1 MDNNYYNNS
10 NNNNTNSN
18 SNYNNNNNN
27 NSNNSNNNSSNQY
40 SDSFYSYNNQQNH
53 GNQNNTQ
60 NDSTASQAGGYGST
74 QSSIYGGQNN
84 SHGSGYG
91 TTQNNSQSANYG
103 SAQNYNQSAGYGST
117 WNNSQSYGYG
127 NQNGNYGTYG
137 SNPKPEKKKKERKPG
152 GFGKQLAKC
161 AALALVFGLVAGG
174 VMTGVNYASGKVL
187 GTTNA
192 GNVQASLTTGDDST
206 VQPTAISS
214 SYVATDVSD
223 IVDEVMPSIVA
234 ITNVSQTEYQSFW
247 GQSKTYESTS
257 CGSGIIVSQDKEYLY
272 VATNNH
278 VVEGA
283 NSLTVTF
290 ANDDTVSAEIK
301 GTDPSTDLAVVKVAL
316 SSIKDD
322 TMSAIKVATLGSSD
336 TLKVGESCIA
346 IGNALG
352 YGQSV
357 TTGVISALNREVS
370 VSDSSSSTNYTAELV
385 QTDAAIN
392 PGNSGGVLI
401 NMDGQVVGINN
412 AKLEDTSVEGMGY
425 AIPITTAKTIL
436 TDLMNAGSVST
447 KDAAFLGVVG
457 RDINESY
464 SSALGIPSGIYVS
477 QVVSGSPAEKAGI
490 SAGDVIVKFEGNN
503 VSTMSGLKE
512 KLAIKKANTKVKIT
526 FKRANQSGT
535 YEEKTV
541 TVTLGK
547 KSDFKNVTT
556 DNSSDSSESDD
567 SSNNGNSNGNSNNG
581 NNNGNSG
588 NSNGNSG
595 NGGYGYDNGNGG
607 NSSDGY
613 MNPYDYFFGNNY

>member
-1 MDNNYYNNS
+1 MDNNYYNNN

-18 SNYNNNNNN
+18 SNYNNN

-60 NDSTASQAGGYGST
+60 NDSTGSKAGGYGST
-74 QSSIYGGQNN
+74 QSSIYGSQSN

-91 TTQNNSQSANYG
+91 TTQNNSQSTGYGNAQSNNQSTGYGNAQSNNQSTGYG
-103 SAQNYNQSAGYGST
+103 STQSNNQSYGYGSTQNKQQSAGYENTKSNQQNTGYGTTQNNQQST
-117 WNNSQSYGYG
+117 GYG
-127 NQNGNYGTYG
+127 NQNGNYGTYGSNTSYQSYAYG

-370 VSDSSSSTNYTAELV
+370 VSDSSSSTNYTAELI

-392 PGNSGGVLI
+392 PGNSGGALLNTAGEVI
-401 NMDGQVVGINN
+401 GINSV
-412 AKLEDTSVEGMGY
+412 KYSDTSVEGIGY
-425 AIPITTAKTIL
+425 AIPMDTAKPIIEEL
-436 TDLMNAGSVST
+436 IT
-447 KDAAFLGVVG
+447 KEKVD
-457 RDINESY
+457 ESN
-464 SSALGIPSGIYVS
+464 SAYLGITGVDVTSDVAKTYNMPTGVYVA
-477 QVVSGSPAEKAGI
+477 QVMEGAAAEQAGI
-490 SAGDVIVKFEGNN
+490 QKGDIITKFDGKDVTSMEELSSNMQYYAAGTTVDVVIERSSNG
-503 VSTMSGLKE
+503 
-512 KLAIKKANTKVKIT
+512 
-526 FKRANQSGT
+526 Q
-535 YEEKTV
+535 YEEQTIS
-541 TVTLGK
+541 VTLGK
-547 KSDFKNVTT
+547 KN
-556 DNSSDSSESDD
+556 
-567 SSNNGNSNGNSNNG
+567 
-581 NNNGNSG
+581 
-588 NSNGNSG
+588 
-595 NGGYGYDNGNGG
+595 
-607 NSSDGY
+607 
-613 MNPYDYFFGNNY
+613 

>member
-1 MDNNYYNNS
+1 MDNNYYNNG

-18 SNYNNNNNN
+18 SNYNN
-27 NSNNSNNNSSNQY
+27 NNSNNNSSNQY

-91 TTQNNSQSANYG
+91 TTQNNSQSTNYG
-103 SAQNYNQSAGYGST
+103 STQNYNQSAGYESIRNNSQSTGYGTNPNNSQSAGYGST
-117 WNNSQSYGYG
+117 RNNSQSYGYG
-127 NQNGNYGTYG
+127 NQNGSYGTYGSNTGYQSNGANGTAYG

-370 VSDSSSSTNYTAELV
+370 VSDSSSSTNYTAELI

-392 PGNSGGVLI
+392 PGNSGGALLNTAGEVI
-401 NMDGQVVGINN
+401 GINSV
-412 AKLEDTSVEGMGY
+412 KYSDTSVEGIGY
-425 AIPITTAKTIL
+425 AIPMDTAKPIIEEL
-436 TDLMNAGSVST
+436 IT
-447 KDAAFLGVVG
+447 KEKVD
-457 RDINESY
+457 ESN
-464 SSALGIPSGIYVS
+464 SAYLGIAGVDVTSDVAKTYNMPTGVYVA
-477 QVVSGSPAEKAGI
+477 QVMEGAAAEQAGI
-490 SAGDVIVKFEGNN
+490 QKGDIITKFDGKDVTSMEELSSNMQYYAAGTTVDVVIERSSNG
-503 VSTMSGLKE
+503 
-512 KLAIKKANTKVKIT
+512 
-526 FKRANQSGT
+526 Q
-535 YEEKTV
+535 YEEQTIS
-541 TVTLGK
+541 VTLGK
-547 KSDFKNVTT
+547 KN
-556 DNSSDSSESDD
+556 
-567 SSNNGNSNGNSNNG
+567 
-581 NNNGNSG
+581 
-588 NSNGNSG
+588 
-595 NGGYGYDNGNGG
+595 
-607 NSSDGY
+607 
-613 MNPYDYFFGNNY
+613 

>member
-1 MDNNYYNNS
+1 MDNNYYNN
-10 NNNNTNSN
+10 N
-18 SNYNNNNNN
+18 NNNNNN
-27 NSNNSNNNSSNQY
+27 NSSNQS
-40 SDSFYSYNNQQNH
+40 SDSFYSYNHQQNN
-53 GNQNNTQ
+53 GNQNNAQ
-60 NDSTASQAGGYGST
+60 NDSTGSQAGGYGST
-74 QSSIYGGQNN
+74 QSSIYGSQSN

-91 TTQNNSQSANYG
+91 TTQNNSQSTGYGNAQSNNQSTGYG
-103 SAQNYNQSAGYGST
+103 STQSNNQRYGYGSTQNNQQSAGYENTKSNQQNTGYGTTQNNQQST
-117 WNNSQSYGYG
+117 GYG

-370 VSDSSSSTNYTAELV
+370 VSDSSSSTNYTAELI

-392 PGNSGGVLI
+392 PGNSGGALLNTAGEVI
-401 NMDGQVVGINN
+401 GINSV
-412 AKLEDTSVEGMGY
+412 KYSDTSVEGIGY
-425 AIPITTAKTIL
+425 AIPMDTAKPIIEELIT
-436 TDLMNAGSVST
+436 
-447 KDAAFLGVVG
+447 
-457 RDINESY
+457 NEKVDESN
-464 SSALGIPSGIYVS
+464 SAYLGIAGVDVTSDVAKTYNMPTGVYVA
-477 QVVSGSPAEKAGI
+477 QVMEGAAAEQAGI
-490 SAGDVIVKFEGNN
+490 QKGDIITKFDGKD
-503 VSTMSGLKE
+503 VTSME
-512 KLAIKKANTKVKIT
+512 KLSYNMQYYAA
-526 FKRANQSGT
+526 GT
-535 YEEKTV
+535 TVDVVIERSSNGQYEEQTIS
-541 TVTLGK
+541 VTLGK
-547 KSDFKNVTT
+547 KN
-556 DNSSDSSESDD
+556 
-567 SSNNGNSNGNSNNG
+567 
-581 NNNGNSG
+581 
-588 NSNGNSG
+588 
-595 NGGYGYDNGNGG
+595 
-607 NSSDGY
+607 
-613 MNPYDYFFGNNY
+613 

>member
-10 NNNNTNSN
+10 NNSNNNNSN
-18 SNYNNNNNN
+18 SNYNNNN
-27 NSNNSNNNSSNQY
+27 SNNNSSNQS

-103 SAQNYNQSAGYGST
+103 SAQNYNQSADYGNTQNNSQRTGYGTNPNNSQSAGYGST
-117 WNNSQSYGYG
+117 RNNSQSYGYG
-127 NQNGNYGTYG
+127 NQNGNYGTYGSNTGYQSNGANGTAYG

-187 GTTNA
+187 GTTNT

-370 VSDSSSSTNYTAELV
+370 VSDSSSSTNYTAELI

-392 PGNSGGVLI
+392 PGNSGGALLNTAGEVI
-401 NMDGQVVGINN
+401 GINSV
-412 AKLEDTSVEGMGY
+412 KYSDTSVEGIGY
-425 AIPITTAKTIL
+425 AIPMDTAKPIIEEL
-436 TDLMNAGSVST
+436 IT
-447 KDAAFLGVVG
+447 KEKVD
-457 RDINESY
+457 ESN
-464 SSALGIPSGIYVS
+464 SAYLGISGVDVTSDVAKTYNMPTGVYVA
-477 QVVSGSPAEKAGI
+477 QVMEGAAAEQAGI
-490 SAGDVIVKFEGNN
+490 QKGDIITKFDGKDVTSMEELSSNMQYYAAGTTVDVVIERSSNG
-503 VSTMSGLKE
+503 
-512 KLAIKKANTKVKIT
+512 
-526 FKRANQSGT
+526 Q
-535 YEEKTV
+535 YEEQTIS
-541 TVTLGK
+541 VTLGK
-547 KSDFKNVTT
+547 KN
-556 DNSSDSSESDD
+556 
-567 SSNNGNSNGNSNNG
+567 
-581 NNNGNSG
+581 
-588 NSNGNSG
+588 
-595 NGGYGYDNGNGG
+595 
-607 NSSDGY
+607 
-613 MNPYDYFFGNNY
+613 

>member
-1 MDNNYYNNS
+1 MDNNYYNNN

-18 SNYNNNNNN
+18 SNYNNN

-60 NDSTASQAGGYGST
+60 NDSTGSKAGGYGST
-74 QSSIYGGQNN
+74 QSSIYGSQSN

-91 TTQNNSQSANYG
+91 TTQNNSQSTGYGNAQSNNQSTGYGNAQSNNQSTGYG
-103 SAQNYNQSAGYGST
+103 STQSNNQSYGYGSTQNNQQSAGYENTKSNQQNTGYGTTQNNQQST
-117 WNNSQSYGYG
+117 GYG
-127 NQNGNYGTYG
+127 NQNGNYGTYGSNTSYQSYAYG

-370 VSDSSSSTNYTAELV
+370 VSDSSSSTNYTAELI

-392 PGNSGGVLI
+392 PGNSGGALLNTAGEVI
-401 NMDGQVVGINN
+401 GINSV
-412 AKLEDTSVEGMGY
+412 KYSDTSVEGIGY
-425 AIPITTAKTIL
+425 AIPMDTAKPIIEEL
-436 TDLMNAGSVST
+436 IT
-447 KDAAFLGVVG
+447 KEKVD
-457 RDINESY
+457 ESN
-464 SSALGIPSGIYVS
+464 SAYLGITGVDVTSDVAKTYNMPTGVYVA
-477 QVVSGSPAEKAGI
+477 QVMEGAAAEQAGI
-490 SAGDVIVKFEGNN
+490 QKGDIITKFDGKDVTSMEELSSNMQYYAAGTTVDVVIERSSNG
-503 VSTMSGLKE
+503 
-512 KLAIKKANTKVKIT
+512 
-526 FKRANQSGT
+526 Q
-535 YEEKTV
+535 YEEQTIS
-541 TVTLGK
+541 VTLGK
-547 KSDFKNVTT
+547 KN
-556 DNSSDSSESDD
+556 
-567 SSNNGNSNGNSNNG
+567 
-581 NNNGNSG
+581 
-588 NSNGNSG
+588 
-595 NGGYGYDNGNGG
+595 
-607 NSSDGY
+607 
-613 MNPYDYFFGNNY
+613 

>member
-1 MDNNYYNNS
+1 MDNNYYNNN

-18 SNYNNNNNN
+18 SNYNNN

-60 NDSTASQAGGYGST
+60 NDSTGSKAGGYGST
-74 QSSIYGGQNN
+74 QSSIYGSQSN

-91 TTQNNSQSANYG
+91 TTQNNSQSTGYG
-103 SAQNYNQSAGYGST
+103 NAQSNNQSTGYGNAQSNNQSTGYGST
-117 WNNSQSYGYG
+117 QSNNQSYGYG
-127 NQNGNYGTYG
+127 STQNKQQSAGYENTKSNQQNTGYGTTQNNQQSTGYGNQNSNYGTYGSNNSYQSYAYG

-174 VMTGVNYASGKVL
+174 VMTGVNYASGKIF

-192 GNVQASLTTGDDST
+192 SNVQASLTTGDDST

-257 CGSGIIVSQDKEYLY
+257 CGSGIIVSQDNEYLY

-322 TMSAIKVATLGSSD
+322 TMSEIKVATLGSSD

-370 VSDSSSSTNYTAELV
+370 VSDSSSSTNYTAELI

-392 PGNSGGVLI
+392 PGNSGGALLNTAGEVI
-401 NMDGQVVGINN
+401 GINSV
-412 AKLEDTSVEGMGY
+412 KYSDTSVEGIGY
-425 AIPITTAKTIL
+425 AIPVDTAKPIIEEL
-436 TDLMNAGSVST
+436 IT
-447 KDAAFLGVVG
+447 KEKVD
-457 RDINESY
+457 ESN
-464 SSALGIPSGIYVS
+464 SAYLGIVGVDVTSDVAKTYNMPTGVYVA
-477 QVVSGSPAEKAGI
+477 QVMEGAAAEQAGI
-490 SAGDVIVKFEGNN
+490 QKGDIITKFDGKDVTSMEELSSNMQYYAAGTTVDVVIERSSNG
-503 VSTMSGLKE
+503 
-512 KLAIKKANTKVKIT
+512 
-526 FKRANQSGT
+526 Q
-535 YEEKTV
+535 YEEQTIS
-541 TVTLGK
+541 VTLGK
-547 KSDFKNVTT
+547 KN
-556 DNSSDSSESDD
+556 
-567 SSNNGNSNGNSNNG
+567 
-581 NNNGNSG
+581 
-588 NSNGNSG
+588 
-595 NGGYGYDNGNGG
+595 
-607 NSSDGY
+607 
-613 MNPYDYFFGNNY
+613 

>member
-1 MDNNYYNNS
+1 MDNNYYNN
-10 NNNNTNSN
+10 
-18 SNYNNNNNN
+18 
-27 NSNNSNNNSSNQY
+27 NNSSNQS
-40 SDSFYSYNNQQNH
+40 SDSFYSYNHQQNN
-53 GNQNNTQ
+53 GNQNNAQ
-60 NDSTASQAGGYGST
+60 NDSTGSQAGGYGST
-74 QSSIYGGQNN
+74 QSSIYGSQSN

-103 SAQNYNQSAGYGST
+103 STQNYSQSAGYGSARNNSQSTGYGTNPNNSQSAGYGST
-117 WNNSQSYGYG
+117 RNNSQSYGYG
-127 NQNGNYGTYG
+127 NQNSSYGTYGSNTGYQSNDTNGNAYG

-174 VMTGVNYASGKVL
+174 VMTGVNYASGKIF

-192 GNVQASLTTGDDST
+192 SNVQASLTTGDDST

-257 CGSGIIVSQDKEYLY
+257 CGSGIIVSQDNEYLY

-336 TLKVGESCIA
+336 ELKVGESCIA

-370 VSDSSSSTNYTAELV
+370 VSDSSSSTNYTAELI

-392 PGNSGGVLI
+392 PGNSGGALLNTAGEVI
-401 NMDGQVVGINN
+401 GINSV
-412 AKLEDTSVEGMGY
+412 KYSDTSVEGIGY
-425 AIPITTAKTIL
+425 AIPMDTAKPIIEELITKEKVDESNSAYLGIAGVDVTSDVAKTYNMPTGVYVAQVIEGAAAEQAGIQKGDIITKFDGKDVTSMEEL
-436 TDLMNAGSVST
+436 SYNLQYYAAGSTV
-447 KDAAFLGVVG
+447 DVVIE
-457 RDINESY
+457 R
-464 SSALGIPSGIYVS
+464 SSNG
-477 QVVSGSPAEKAGI
+477 Q
-490 SAGDVIVKFEGNN
+490 
-503 VSTMSGLKE
+503 
-512 KLAIKKANTKVKIT
+512 
-526 FKRANQSGT
+526 
-535 YEEKTV
+535 YEEQTIS
-541 TVTLGK
+541 VTLGK
-547 KSDFKNVTT
+547 KN
-556 DNSSDSSESDD
+556 
-567 SSNNGNSNGNSNNG
+567 
-581 NNNGNSG
+581 
-588 NSNGNSG
+588 
-595 NGGYGYDNGNGG
+595 
-607 NSSDGY
+607 
-613 MNPYDYFFGNNY
+613 

>member
-10 NNNNTNSN
+10 N
-18 SNYNNNNNN
+18 YNN
-27 NSNNSNNNSSNQY
+27 NNSNNNSSNQS

-60 NDSTASQAGGYGST
+60 NGSTASQAGGYGST

-103 SAQNYNQSAGYGST
+103 SAQNYNQSADYGNTQNNSQSTGYGTNPNNSQSAGYGST
-117 WNNSQSYGYG
+117 RNNSQSYGYG

-137 SNPKPEKKKKERKPG
+137 SNTGYQSNGANGTAYGSNPKPEKKKRERKPG

-174 VMTGVNYASGKVL
+174 VMTGVNYASGKIF

-192 GNVQASLTTGDDST
+192 SNVQASLTTGDDST

-257 CGSGIIVSQDKEYLY
+257 CGSGIIVSQDNEYLY

-322 TMSAIKVATLGSSD
+322 TMSEIKVATLGSSD

-370 VSDSSSSTNYTAELV
+370 VSDSSSSTNYTAELI

-392 PGNSGGVLI
+392 PGNSGGALLNTAGEVI
-401 NMDGQVVGINN
+401 GINSV
-412 AKLEDTSVEGMGY
+412 KYSDTSVEGIGY
-425 AIPITTAKTIL
+425 AIPMDTAKPIIEEL
-436 TDLMNAGSVST
+436 IT
-447 KDAAFLGVVG
+447 KEKVD
-457 RDINESY
+457 ESN
-464 SSALGIPSGIYVS
+464 SAYLGIAGVDVTSDVAKTYNMPTGVYVA
-477 QVVSGSPAEKAGI
+477 QVMEGAAAEQAGI
-490 SAGDVIVKFEGNN
+490 QKGDIITKFDGKDVTSMEELSSNMQYYVAGTTVDVVIERSSNG
-503 VSTMSGLKE
+503 
-512 KLAIKKANTKVKIT
+512 
-526 FKRANQSGT
+526 Q
-535 YEEKTV
+535 YEEQTIS
-541 TVTLGK
+541 VTLGK
-547 KSDFKNVTT
+547 KN
-556 DNSSDSSESDD
+556 
-567 SSNNGNSNGNSNNG
+567 
-581 NNNGNSG
+581 
-588 NSNGNSG
+588 
-595 NGGYGYDNGNGG
+595 
-607 NSSDGY
+607 
-613 MNPYDYFFGNNY
+613 

>member
-10 NNNNTNSN
+10 NNSNDNNTNSNNNSNNNSN
-18 SNYNNNNNN
+18 SNYNNNN
-27 NSNNSNNNSSNQY
+27 SSSNQY

-84 SHGSGYG
+84 SYGSGYG
-91 TTQNNSQSANYG
+91 TTQNNSQSTNYG
-103 SAQNYNQSAGYGST
+103 STQNYNQSAGYGST
-117 WNNSQSYGYG
+117 RNNSQSYGYG
-127 NQNGNYGTYG
+127 NQNGSYGTYGSNTGYQSNGANGTAYG

-174 VMTGVNYASGKVL
+174 GMTGVNYASGKVL

-370 VSDSSSSTNYTAELV
+370 VSDSSSSTNYTAELI

-392 PGNSGGVLI
+392 PGNSGGALLNTAGEVI
-401 NMDGQVVGINN
+401 GINSV
-412 AKLEDTSVEGMGY
+412 KYSDTSVEGIGY
-425 AIPITTAKTIL
+425 AIPMDTAKPIIEEL
-436 TDLMNAGSVST
+436 IT
-447 KDAAFLGVVG
+447 KEKVD
-457 RDINESY
+457 ESN
-464 SSALGIPSGIYVS
+464 SAYLGITGVDVTSDVAKTYNMPTGVYVA
-477 QVVSGSPAEKAGI
+477 QVMEGAAAEQAGI
-490 SAGDVIVKFEGNN
+490 QKGDIITKFDGKDVTSMEELSSNMQYYAAGTTVDVVIERSSNG
-503 VSTMSGLKE
+503 
-512 KLAIKKANTKVKIT
+512 
-526 FKRANQSGT
+526 Q
-535 YEEKTV
+535 YEEQTIS
-541 TVTLGK
+541 VTLGK
-547 KSDFKNVTT
+547 KN
-556 DNSSDSSESDD
+556 
-567 SSNNGNSNGNSNNG
+567 
-581 NNNGNSG
+581 
-588 NSNGNSG
+588 
-595 NGGYGYDNGNGG
+595 
-607 NSSDGY
+607 
-613 MNPYDYFFGNNY
+613 

>member
-18 SNYNNNNNN
+18 SNYNNN

-103 SAQNYNQSAGYGST
+103 SAQNYNQSAGYESIRNNSQSTGYGTNPNNSQSAGYGST
-117 WNNSQSYGYG
+117 RNNSQSYGYG
-127 NQNGNYGTYG
+127 NQNGSYGTYGSNTGYQSNGANGTAYG

-174 VMTGVNYASGKVL
+174 VMTGVNYASGKIF

-192 GNVQASLTTGDDST
+192 SNVQASLTTGDDST

-257 CGSGIIVSQDKEYLY
+257 CGSGIIVSQDNEYLY

-322 TMSAIKVATLGSSD
+322 TMSEIKVATLGSSD

-370 VSDSSSSTNYTAELV
+370 VSDSSSSTNYTAELI

-392 PGNSGGVLI
+392 PGNSGGALLNTAGEVI
-401 NMDGQVVGINN
+401 GINSV
-412 AKLEDTSVEGMGY
+412 KYSDTSVEGIGY
-425 AIPITTAKTIL
+425 AIPMDTAKPIIEEL
-436 TDLMNAGSVST
+436 IT
-447 KDAAFLGVVG
+447 KEKVD
-457 RDINESY
+457 ESN
-464 SSALGIPSGIYVS
+464 SAYLGIVGVDVTSDVAKTYNMPTGVYVA
-477 QVVSGSPAEKAGI
+477 QVMEGAAAEQAGI
-490 SAGDVIVKFEGNN
+490 QKGDIITKFDGKDVTSMEELSYNMQYYAAGTTVDVVIERSSNG
-503 VSTMSGLKE
+503 
-512 KLAIKKANTKVKIT
+512 
-526 FKRANQSGT
+526 Q
-535 YEEKTV
+535 YEEQTIS
-541 TVTLGK
+541 VTLGK
-547 KSDFKNVTT
+547 KN
-556 DNSSDSSESDD
+556 
-567 SSNNGNSNGNSNNG
+567 
-581 NNNGNSG
+581 
-588 NSNGNSG
+588 
-595 NGGYGYDNGNGG
+595 
-607 NSSDGY
+607 
-613 MNPYDYFFGNNY
+613 